1 MQKNNLKR
9 VCKKWKKKKKIAKY
23 KWSVSG
29 FNVILSAHTKKD
41 GEINKEEKEGEKEE
55 KERKEGREEGRRK
68 REKREGEKERDTS

>member
-1 MQKNNLKR
+1 M
-9 VCKKWKKKKKIAKY
+9 VKKKKKIAKY

-41 GEINKEEKEGEKEE
+41 GEINIEEKEGEKEE
-55 KERKEGREEGRRK
+55 KERKDGREGGRRK